1 MAAKDR
7 RGIIPNRIGMEKR
20 PDIVKE
26 KTRFGD
32 LKINTIAR
40 MTVNVLRP
48 YKDLLKTNT
57 SDNGKD
63 FGGHEFITRELG
75 TDFYFVRSYHS
86 CDRGANE
93 HMNGLIRQ
101 YVKKEPPSNTG
112 PRKKSLG
119 LKRN

>member
-7 RGIIPNRIGMEKR
+7 RGIIPNRIGIKNRPNIVEEKIR
-20 PDIVKE
+20 S
-26 KTRFGD
+26 GD
-32 LKINTIAR
+32 LEI
-40 MTVNVLRP
+40 
-48 YKDLLKTNT
+48 
-57 SDNGKD
+57 
-63 FGGHEFITRELG
+63 
-75 TDFYFVRSYHS
+75 DFYFVRSYHS

-101 YVKKEPPSNTG
+101 YVKKEHPSNTG